1 MAEPKDPLPLEEQ
14 LDSSA
19 EVRVRHNFSAQTK
32 RLLAERVGYLCSNPG
47 CRILTIGPRRGETKS
62 VITGVAAHIA
72 AASIGGPRY
81 DATFSPEI
89 RASYDNGI
97 WLCANHAH
105 QIDHDVGHF
114 TVDVLRKWKSDAEDF
129 AGKLMTG
136 ATGGARVALNDGW
149 TSVSS
154 DADYVAMVEM
164 AQTAAVEHLASFKKL
179 DEWPRYAVQLG
190 MSLSNQAGN
199 GQEFTVDQ
207 LAGIVRL
214 SREIKLVAPPG
225 TGKTTT
231 MVQLGDAIAAGGAV
245 PLLIPLPEWSG
256 SPKDSLEWAADLQ
269 AFRALPAGSLRR
281 LMASGDLVLLLD
293 GLNELPGDARSRLI
307 AHLDTLRREYPLMM
321 LVISTRRQA
330 LDIPFGKATVE
341 IQELADDQ
349 QEEIARSLNGDA
361 GLEML
366 DHAWRTAGL
375 RDLVGIPLYLSALL
389 RLAPNGALPETK
401 DEVIAA
407 LVKDHE
413 KDWRR
418 SDTIETT
425 LGGQHAL
432 LLQEI
437 ATSATKAG
445 QTSIGPELA
454 MAAIANVA
462 ESVPF
467 AGLPSPKQV
476 LDTLVN
482 MHALRRDEDGKVRF
496 SHHQLQEWYASQA
509 VEAML
514 LAHSF
519 PDLLLSDA
527 LSIDVINVRAWEESL
542 LFACERLSRRDAAG
556 LAAVSKVVRVTIG
569 IDPSLAAAVIR
580 RSSARLW
587 DLVSEIVMRFS
598 FAWHQPDS
606 ADLALS
612 FMVATGRPEFAATVW
627 PLISQSDRQKQ
638 LEALRMAGRFTP
650 SAFEEQLTAGYDNL
664 PEETRATLLGEFVD
678 AGGMDGI
685 DGAVRWALGDP
696 SSKVKIEVIESLIF
710 RRAGR
715 HASKILEVSGPDVWA
730 AVATKG
736 YYEEGV
742 ENPDHITRL
751 RAERAAAIGR
761 ETSLARKLSL
771 ILEVRRDLLDEGEI
785 LPILESPQL
794 DMRKEGI
801 GWTLTRLNEI
811 APQILAKAL
820 VSRIG
825 NGLTIPYGSEALLE
839 TIEPQDTGPVARAA
853 LEAASRDVGMAAA
866 AIVGATTVRCMLDE
880 WLILDQG
887 IRDLGRAV
895 TKEQRDTENLKA
907 SVIKA
912 TKPATFLTVLLQFAE
927 ETRPYTIA
935 ALSELLRDHG
945 SDRESKVMPV
955 DEDIRSRVVD
965 MLVGWAGALVANSDT
980 DRGQMNDLATAMRR
994 FPDSRLVKP
1003 AEQLLDA
1010 DIKGAAEERA
1020 NDMIEAR
1027 RGGVR
1032 YARMSYDW
1040 TYRDLLREIGDS
1052 AAKQALLARLGD
1064 EQFGSHAACGLAQLF
1079 APSTD
1084 SPNTGNPVFRHWID
1098 YRRAALAHQA
1108 RQSAPNI
1115 SLPEADAILA
1125 EAERHLFP
1133 ESLAPAR
1140 AINMAGWGFMIPHG
1154 NRDELISRLFGC
1166 TVTSRS
1172 RFDLITKL
1180 FLGGHKPD
1188 HTVLLVGLQL
1198 LFAENERNMWSLEND
1213 PWEVFR
1219 WLELFPQSTKPESLF
1234 DALDIVAKH
1243 FRDNLRGRI
1252 DGLLTS
1258 IRHMPGDGG
1267 PGLLRELARRHP
1279 DFLQDHSWY
1288 QALISFDA
1296 LDALGVVVQMSDD
1309 PDSGWSPDRTAY
1321 SFPGDLGYALEQ
1333 RPGGLEKLSST
1344 FAGAALPRTK
1354 AFLAKAMLETG
1365 RTELFMQLVEDPTGR
1380 EVIRRELHMALQ
1392 SIAYRRDPP
1401 IRGSG
1406 SFTHIPVDA
1415 SPLRAALFR
1424 LANGGDAAAAE
1435 FGKRCLTELEELRSD
1450 YGRVDTEPRH
1460 PDIKQGVAWPNPLVA

>member
-1 MAEPKDPLPLEEQ
+1 MRQ
-14 LDSSA
+14 L
-19 EVRVRHNFSAQTK
+19 
-32 RLLAERVGYLCSNPG
+32 
-47 CRILTIGPRRGETKS
+47 I
-62 VITGVAAHIA
+62 
-72 AASIGGPRY
+72 
-81 DATFSPEI
+81 
-89 RASYDNGI
+89 
-97 WLCANHAH
+97 
-105 QIDHDVGHF
+105 
-114 TVDVLRKWKSDAEDF
+114 
-129 AGKLMTG
+129 
-136 ATGGARVALNDGW
+136 
-149 TSVSS
+149 
-154 DADYVAMVEM
+154 
-164 AQTAAVEHLASFKKL
+164 
-179 DEWPRYAVQLG
+179 
-190 MSLSNQAGN
+190 
-199 GQEFTVDQ
+199 
-207 LAGIVRL
+207 
-214 SREIKLVAPPG
+214 
-225 TGKTTT
+225 
-231 MVQLGDAIAAGGAV
+231 
-245 PLLIPLPEWSG
+245 
-256 SPKDSLEWAADLQ
+256 
-269 AFRALPAGSLRR
+269 
-281 LMASGDLVLLLD
+281 ASGDLILLLD
-293 GLNELPGDARSRLI
+293 GLNELPVDTRSRLI

-349 QEEIARSLNGDA
+349 QEEIARTLNGDE

-389 RLAPNGALPETK
+389 RLAPDGALPETK
-401 DEVIAA
+401 DEVVAA

-418 SDTIETT
+418 TDAIETT

-437 ATSATKAG
+437 ATAATKAG

-454 MAAIANVA
+454 MAAIASVA
-462 ESVPF
+462 ASLPF

-482 MHALRRDEDGKVRF
+482 VHALRRDEDGKVRF
-496 SHHQLQEWYASQA
+496 SHHQLQEWYASQT
-509 VEAML
+509 VEVML
-514 LAHSF
+514 LAHRF

-527 LSIDVINVRAWEESL
+527 LCIDVINVRAWEESV

-556 LAAVSKVVRVTIG
+556 LAAVSKVVRVTLG

-580 RSSARLW
+580 RSSAQLW
-587 DLVSEIVMRFS
+587 DLVSEIVMQFS

-650 SAFEEQLTAGYDNL
+650 TAFEAQLTAGYDRL
-664 PEETRATLLGEFVD
+664 AEETRATLLGEFVD

-685 DGAVRWALGDP
+685 DGAVRWALGDA

-736 YYEEGV
+736 YYEEGI
-742 ENPDHITRL
+742 EKPDQIARL

-771 ILEVRRDLLDEGEI
+771 ILEVRRNPLDEDEI

-811 APQILAKAL
+811 APQMLAKAL
-820 VSRIG
+820 VSRLG
-825 NGLTIPYGSEALLE
+825 KGLTIPYGSEALLE
-839 TIEPQDTGPVARAA
+839 TIQPQDTGPVAQAA
-853 LEAASRDVGMAAA
+853 LEATSRDVGMAAA
-866 AIVGATTVRCMLDE
+866 AVVGAIIVRRTIDE
-880 WLILDQG
+880 WLALDQG
-887 IRDLGRAV
+887 IRALGRAA

-907 SVIKA
+907 TVIQA
-912 TKPATFLTVLLQFAE
+912 TKPATFLTVLLQFAD
-927 ETRPYTIA
+927 ETNPQTIA
-935 ALSELLRDHG
+935 ALSELLRGHG
-945 SDRESKVMPV
+945 SDRESKVIPV
-955 DEDIRSRVVD
+955 DEDMRGRVVD
-965 MLVGWAGALVANSDT
+965 MLVTWTGALVSNPGT
-980 DRGQMNDLATAMRR
+980 NRGQMNDLATAMRR
-994 FPDSRLVKP
+994 FPDSRLVKA
-1003 AEQLLDA
+1003 AEQLDA
-1010 DIKGAAEERA
+1010 DIKGAAEERTTELA
-1020 NDMIEAR
+1020 ESR
-1027 RGGVR
+1027 RSGVR

-1040 TYRDLLREIGDS
+1040 TYRDLLREIGDT
-1052 AAKQALLARLGD
+1052 AAKQALLARLGN

-1079 APSTD
+1079 APSPDTTE
-1084 SPNTGNPVFRHWID
+1084 TGNPVFRHWLD
-1098 YRRAALAHQA
+1098 YKRAALARQA
-1108 RQSAPNI
+1108 RQSAPNL

-1125 EAERHLFP
+1125 EAERHLLP
-1133 ESLAPAR
+1133 ESIAPAR
-1140 AINMAGWGFMIPHG
+1140 AITMAGWGFMIPHG
-1154 NRDELISRLFGC
+1154 NRDELIRRLFEFA
-1166 TVTSRS
+1166 VTSRS
-1172 RFDLITKL
+1172 KFDLITKL

-1188 HTVLLVGLQL
+1188 HTVLLEGLQL
-1198 LFAENERNMWSLEND
+1198 LFAENDRNMWSLEND

-1243 FRDNLRGRI
+1243 FRGNLRGGI

-1258 IRHMPGDGG
+1258 VRNMPGNGG
-1267 PGLLRELARRHP
+1267 PCLLRDLARHHP
-1279 DFLQDHSWY
+1279 DFLHDHSWY
-1288 QALISFDA
+1288 QALISLDAMDA
-1296 LDALGVVVQMSDD
+1296 LRVVVEMSDD
-1309 PDSGWSPDRTAY
+1309 LESGWSPDRTAY

-1333 RPGGLEKLSST
+1333 LPSGLENLSSA
-1344 FAGAALPRTK
+1344 FAAATLPRTK

-1365 RTELFMQLVEDPTGR
+1365 RTELFMQLVEDPAGR
-1380 EVIRRELHMALQ
+1380 ETIRRQLHMALQ

-1401 IRGSG
+1401 VRGSG
-1406 SFTHIPVDA
+1406 SFTLIPVDA
-1415 SPLRAALFR
+1415 SPLRAALLR

-1435 FGKRCLTELEELRSD
+1435 FGKRCLTELEALRSD

-1460 PDIKQGVAWPNPLVA
+1460 PDIRQGVAWPNPLGA